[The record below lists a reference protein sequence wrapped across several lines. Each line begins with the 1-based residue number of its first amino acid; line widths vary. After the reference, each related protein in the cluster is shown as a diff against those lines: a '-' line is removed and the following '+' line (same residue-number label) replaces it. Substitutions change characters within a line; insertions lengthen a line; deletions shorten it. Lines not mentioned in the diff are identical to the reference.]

1 MRLPL
6 VILNK
11 WTKSEN
17 FNLLIAHSAK
27 RKGFHLYQMNTKK
40 IIELGGTITF
50 DDISHLNQL
59 IDISMII
66 DDLKEDL
73 FQAVFPHDQLIDI
86 GWHPEFCENG
96 TFRISLIKAYDWE
109 HPAFS
114 EKAKSWAELNK
125 AISNALN
132 KLEK

>member
-1 MRLPL
+1 MD
-6 VILNK
+6 
-11 WTKSEN
+11 
-17 FNLLIAHSAK
+17 
-27 RKGFHLYQMNTKK
+27 TKK
-40 IIELGGTITF
+40 IIELGGTVTL

-59 IDISMII
+59 IDISMIA

-86 GWHPEFCENG
+86 GWYPEFCENG
-96 TFRISLIKAYDWE
+96 TFRASLIKAYDWE

-114 EKAKSWAELNK
+114 EKAKNWTELNK
-125 AISNALN
+125 AISNVLN

>member
-1 MRLPL
+1 MD
-6 VILNK
+6 
-11 WTKSEN
+11 
-17 FNLLIAHSAK
+17 
-27 RKGFHLYQMNTKK
+27 TKK

-59 IDISMII
+59 IDTSMIV

-96 TFRISLIKAYDWE
+96 TFRVSLIKAYDWE

-114 EKAKSWAELNK
+114 EKAKSWTELNK

>member
-1 MRLPL
+1 
-6 VILNK
+6 
-11 WTKSEN
+11 
-17 FNLLIAHSAK
+17 
-27 RKGFHLYQMNTKK
+27 MNTKK

-59 IDISMII
+59 IDISMIV

-86 GWHPEFCENG
+86 GWYPEFCEDG
-96 TFRISLIKAYDWE
+96 KFRISLIKAYDWE

-114 EKAKSWAELNK
+114 EKAKNWTELNK
-125 AISNALN
+125 AISNTLI

>member
-1 MRLPL
+1 MD
-6 VILNK
+6 
-11 WTKSEN
+11 
-17 FNLLIAHSAK
+17 
-27 RKGFHLYQMNTKK
+27 TKK
-40 IIELGGTITF
+40 IIELGGTVTF

-59 IDISMII
+59 IDTSMIV

-86 GWHPEFCENG
+86 GWYPEFCENG
-96 TFRISLIKAYDWE
+96 TFRVSLIKAYDWE

-114 EKAKSWAELNK
+114 EKAKSWTELNK
-125 AISNALN
+125 AISSALN